1 LKNRYRI
8 KQIDGRVLG
17 PLELKD
23 LLLVLDRN
31 SQNEEVEVQ
40 YFPVGEWKSFQE
52 FEEIL
57 EGLKNKERNKKT
69 SKEETFLINLDEI
82 EALRQS
88 KEIDK
93 QIENEDLSE
102 DIKDIEEKTELSPV
116 SSNEPKVETV
126 LKEDEAFFKAN
137 DDQIFELD
145 QPEINKTM
153 IKNLSGL
160 KAAPLEDLEKTKI
173 NIDYKKYLEELQKK
187 KEQEEREKNK
197 REKKEKKKKKVE
209 PEIDLENDETQMI
222 SIEEL
227 ESEFGKSVDNEI
239 EIEELETKNLK
250 KIKEKEEK
258 PKVEIK
264 KDEKKPK
271 NFILIGLIVL
281 GLVYILLS
289 PDEDVKKER
298 SLVKI
303 EVVDPE
309 IQFPVRFD
317 IVNEELARQQY
328 LKGIEFLR
336 NGTYTSLLKAGHF
349 FNESLKNNFENN
361 PALAKLIFV
370 NSRLLKNSPNKT
382 KDANKTFKLIQ
393 YVFAKSLLQ
402 ADLTEAIS
410 EFYIS
415 IGRHRAA
422 LLYIENYLTIKGRKI
437 TPGLYAN
444 YLRVLVET
452 GNLADIKEKSV
463 LKTLEDI
470 PNKDIYVL
478 QSLYEY
484 NESVTLN
491 NSKKIE
497 IINEALTKYPKSV
510 FFLIERAFI
519 FADKTKEKELIDS
532 IYRINELQAEKSRI
546 LYSKY
551 LILEGRYLILKN
563 KINEAAEKFKESL
576 QLNES
581 IELIDKLAAL
591 TEASDQNVNNLILES
606 KAKKVLR
613 LAQQYYEK
621 GDIGNA
627 LKQALKAKE
636 IYPSSVESRL
646 LLAELSIKRGYVED
660 GLSEL
665 EEIYKDHPSSM
676 KVLFSLAKAS
686 IDAFKFQAG
695 INYLSILKNYE
706 NLELDKFFYL
716 QSELAKYQYDKNSQ
730 SGWLMRSYAE
740 NPLNTEVILEL
751 AKLYINAY
759 QYKKARSMLKK
770 GIELDPTNLDF
781 RLSFAKVLYEEETS
795 SAANGYL
802 YDVLKDFPDN
812 SKILSLIGI
821 NFYRSGQIKKYK
833 DIKEKLLSLPEKDE
847 SLYLFLIETA
857 RLDDSV
863 EKMIEHSEDLLLI
876 NPANLQVRINLA
888 ELYIKLENWEKA
900 KKHLDMIQDRL
911 KTYPR
916 LQYLYAKLYH
926 LIRNQDP
933 TYAEKA
939 KELTIKEMK
948 DNPSVIDGYILY
960 ADILKEE
967 KKYEE
972 AKKVYMDAS
981 KINPKNI
988 EAILGIAEI
997 AVMGNQFEIAID
1009 QYHKVI
1015 EIDSQKPI
1023 VYKLL
1028 GDTYKKLGQS
1038 QFAVK
1043 NYKQFLELSPN
1054 TSYKSSIEKYIR
1066 TME

>member
-1 LKNRYRI
+1 MRNELNNRYRI

-17 PLELKD
+17 PLELED

-31 SQNEEVEVQ
+31 STNKEVQIQ
-40 YFPVGEWKSFQE
+40 YFPVGEWKSYQE

-57 EGLKNKERNKKT
+57 EGLESNDINKKT
-69 SKEETFLINLDEI
+69 TREETFLINLDEI
-82 EALRQS
+82 EALRQ
-88 KEIDK
+88 KKEVEEKNEIDEQK
-93 QIENEDLSE
+93 ENE
-102 DIKDIEEKTELSPV
+102 EKKELSPAPSIEV
-116 SSNEPKVETV
+116 KIEK
-126 LKEDEAFFKAN
+126 LKKEEENSFQINDEEV
-137 DDQIFELD
+137 FELD

-153 IKNLSGL
+153 IKNMSGL

-173 NIDYKKYLEELQKK
+173 NIDYKKYLEELEKK
-187 KEQEEREKNK
+187 KEQEEREKIK

-209 PEIDLENDETQMI
+209 PEINLENDETQMI

-227 ESEFGKSVDNEI
+227 ESEFSKSVDNEI
-239 EIEELETKNLK
+239 EIEELETKNLN
-250 KIKEKEEK
+250 KIKESEK
-258 PKVEIK
+258 KPNVEIK
-264 KDEKKPK
+264 KEQKKPRSII
-271 NFILIGLIVL
+271 FIILIVL

-289 PDEDVKKER
+289 PDEEVKKER

-303 EVVDPE
+303 EIVDPD

-415 IGRHRAA
+415 IGRYRAA

-452 GNLADIKEKSV
+452 GNLADIKDKSV

-491 NSKKIE
+491 SAKKIE
-497 IINEALTKYPKSV
+497 LINEALTKYPKSV
-510 FFLIERAFI
+510 FYLIERAFI
-519 FADKTKEKELIDS
+519 FADNGKENELIDS
-532 IYRINELQAEKSRI
+532 IYRINELQAEKSRV

-563 KINEAAEKFKESL
+563 KISDAAAKFKESL

-581 IELIDKLAAL
+581 IELIDKLTAL

-613 LAQQYYEK
+613 MAQQYYEK

-627 LKQALKAKE
+627 LNQALKAKE

-665 EEIYKDHPSSM
+665 EEIYRDHPSSM

-686 IDAFKFQAG
+686 IC
-695 INYLSILKNYE
+695 
-706 NLELDKFFYL
+706 
-716 QSELAKYQYDKNSQ
+716 
-730 SGWLMRSYAE
+730 
-740 NPLNTEVILEL
+740 
-751 AKLYINAY
+751 
-759 QYKKARSMLKK
+759 
-770 GIELDPTNLDF
+770 
-781 RLSFAKVLYEEETS
+781 
-795 SAANGYL
+795 
-802 YDVLKDFPDN
+802 
-812 SKILSLIGI
+812 SKS
-821 NFYRSGQIKKYK
+821 N
-833 DIKEKLLSLPEKDE
+833 
-847 SLYLFLIETA
+847 
-857 RLDDSV
+857 
-863 EKMIEHSEDLLLI
+863 
-876 NPANLQVRINLA
+876 
-888 ELYIKLENWEKA
+888 
-900 KKHLDMIQDRL
+900 
-911 KTYPR
+911 
-916 LQYLYAKLYH
+916 
-926 LIRNQDP
+926 
-933 TYAEKA
+933 
-939 KELTIKEMK
+939 
-948 DNPSVIDGYILY
+948 
-960 ADILKEE
+960 
-967 KKYEE
+967 
-972 AKKVYMDAS
+972 
-981 KINPKNI
+981 
-988 EAILGIAEI
+988 
-997 AVMGNQFEIAID
+997 
-1009 QYHKVI
+1009 
-1015 EIDSQKPI
+1015 
-1023 VYKLL
+1023 
-1028 GDTYKKLGQS
+1028 
-1038 QFAVK
+1038 
-1043 NYKQFLELSPN
+1043 
-1054 TSYKSSIEKYIR
+1054 
-1066 TME
+1066 